1 MPDKTDFTERIDR
14 TKTDLTK
21 YLTGESPKLLD
32 GHVSHSPIGTAI
44 QQAKTNG
51 MPDEKKQGLV
61 EQLTALK
68 ISMAVEWESNPRWGK
83 ADKRLNK
90 WITDACLL
98 QNKVCTKEAL
108 KAATA
113 DGAQHNE
120 DNDEEDLD
128 EKERPRRSGQW
139 QAGEQQRFLAA
150 LHRGLGSAAIS
161 ACVGSRDET
170 QVRSHTQQYLKS
182 LQKKQQG
189 TPEAVKDGHQ
199 AALKF
204 RSEEGQQQYQPRA
217 RKS

>member
-1 MPDKTDFTERIDR
+1 VKTDFTERIDR
-14 TKTDLTK
+14 TKNDLTN
-21 YLTGESPKLLD
+21 YLTSEGPKLQFT
-32 GHVSHSPIGTAI
+32 HVSGGLCEPSKAPIGYAI
-44 QQAKTNG
+44 QKAKTNG

-83 ADKRLNK
+83 ATKQLNK

-98 QNKVCTKEAL
+98 QNKEAL
-108 KAATA
+108 KAAA
-113 DGAQHNE
+113 AQHNE

-128 EKERPRRSGQW
+128 EKERPGRSGQW
-139 QAGEQQRFLAA
+139 RADEQQRFLAA
-150 LHRGLGSAAIS
+150 LHRGLGNAAIS

-189 TPEAVKDGHQ
+189 TPEAVG
-199 AALKF
+199 ALTAGKY
-204 RSEEGQQQYQPRA
+204 R
-217 RKS
+217 